1 MVSPEDS
8 TFQRRWIIW
17 RIAGLEAWMTFVWT
31 GRKGAIRT
39 LLNVPLGEAFK
50 KIWRILFGF
59 GFYDTNHEI
68 ENYVSFTK
76 NIEDVC
82 LEIIF
87 NFIRNLSIHN
97 CQLKFKDLSFI
108 MRRRVNRNNSYNL
121 YNNVFID
128 KSHSY
133 REPFKKYSK
142 NLRLSI
148 NASKIFDLKRC
159 NFS

>member
-17 RIAGLEAWMTFVWT
+17 RIAGLEAGMTFVWT

-121 YNNVFID
+121 Y
-128 KSHSY
+128 SLY
-133 REPFKKYSK
+133 Q
-142 NLRLSI
+142 
-148 NASKIFDLKRC
+148 
-159 NFS
+159 FSFEYF